1 MAISGK
7 VYGKN
12 EFSVGIKAKAATA
25 FEDAAA
31 VGTTYQL
38 LPVVSVSPPALNL
51 IESGEIRS
59 NNAGMIETDG
69 EQFRSRKGGWV
80 TMDFEVPAERDMIV
94 RLLANVLQD
103 HTEST
108 ASSITT
114 HTISAT
120 SAAPLARPALSSEA
134 SVLAAGIPSLFDIG
148 LFGPAASEDY
158 LITSAVLQNL
168 SMNFD
173 MTDGRCMLSGTF
185 YSGFAS
191 STGFKIGQNITGNSA
206 APALMHTIPLP
217 IESYFNTK
225 QLDVNGSATDM
236 TVVGVSF
243 SFANNCSRVGRDS
256 NGDAEAYAWGIPSVD
271 ITGEL
276 SVMYDG
282 NFKNAANNVL
292 QDFLDGDTATLT
304 LQQGDGTVNAL
315 GEMNIVAEIYSTAV
329 NQDYSGDTGAV
340 ITIPFKVVQPTTTG
354 GVHSGTAF
362 SFQYADNKAASAW

>member
-1 MAISGK
+1 
-7 VYGKN
+7 
-12 EFSVGIKAKAATA
+12 
-25 FEDAAA
+25 
-31 VGTTYQL
+31 
-38 LPVVSVSPPALNL
+38 
-51 IESGEIRS
+51 
-59 NNAGMIETDG
+59 
-69 EQFRSRKGGWV
+69 
-80 TMDFEVPAERDMIV
+80 
-94 RLLANVLQD
+94 
-103 HTEST
+103 
-108 ASSITT
+108 
-114 HTISAT
+114 
-120 SAAPLARPALSSEA
+120 
-134 SVLAAGIPSLFDIG
+134 
-148 LFGPAASEDY
+148 
-158 LITSAVLQNL
+158 
-168 SMNFD
+168 
-173 MTDGRCMLSGTF
+173 
-185 YSGFAS
+185 
-191 STGFKIGQNITGNSA
+191 
-206 APALMHTIPLP
+206 
-217 IESYFNTK
+217 
-225 QLDVNGSATDM
+225 M